1 MASEDRD
8 KPVNSQEQRAID
20 MINDFASLIK
30 QGFTDYEKVVCIQRL
45 LKSYYEIKGNV
56 IVDDYEKTIMARKK
70 LYKK

>member
-1 MASEDRD
+1 MTKENKMS
-8 KPVNSQEQRAID
+8 KLNSQEQRAID